1 MGKTQG
7 PTQPSVEV
15 AELVRVFGD
24 VLGESQRSN
33 DRESHVEVIVGSHTG
48 MGRLDATDTVH
59 EDIAQG
65 LLEIEYG
72 DIGSREDRVINYLC
86 LNFQPVQAVN
96 PIGFDIAAPE
106 DRKRLILGEIAKF
119 FAGTPPTAP
128 RFQRSL
134 GNPALRRTTSIS
146 LVFGVSRPSLT
157 LQDVGQDGVNLHSQ
171 SRKLVTSALTTALTS
186 APIMAAYFSIVFLD
200 SIARS
205 SRSVRTA
212 TFALRRLTELDN

>member
-96 PIGFDIAAPE
+96 PIGFDIAALQ
-106 DRKRLILGEIAKF
+106 DAKRLIFTEIAKF
-119 FAGTPPTAP
+119 LAGTPPTAP

-134 GNPALRRTTSIS
+134 SDPTLGGTSAIS
-146 LVFGVSRPSLT
+146 LVFCVSRPALT
-157 LQDVGQDGVNLHSQ
+157 LQDVGQYGVNIHDP
-171 SRKLVTSALTTALTS
+171 SRKLVTKALTTALTNP
-186 APIMAAYFSIVFLD
+186 PIMAA
-200 SIARS
+200 
-205 SRSVRTA
+205 
-212 TFALRRLTELDN
+212 

>member
-33 DRESHVEVIVGSHTG
+33 DRESYREVIIGSHTG
-48 MGRLDATDTVH
+48 MGRLDAADTVH

-65 LLEIEYG
+65 FLEVFNG
-72 DIGSREDRVINYLC
+72 NIGTREDGVINYLC

-96 PIGFDIAAPE
+96 PIGLHIAAPE
-106 DRKRLILGEIAKF
+106 DGKCLVLGEIAKF
-119 FAGTPPTAP
+119 FAGTSTTAP
-128 RFQRSL
+128 CLQCSL
-134 GNPALRRTTSIS
+134 GNATLRGTAAIS
-146 LVFGVSRPSLT
+146 RIIRVSRPSLT
-157 LQDVGQDGVNLHSQ
+157 LQDVGQDRVNLHSQ

-186 APIMAAYFSIVFLD
+186 APITAA
-200 SIARS
+200 
-205 SRSVRTA
+205 
-212 TFALRRLTELDN
+212 